1 MAVSIKNITV
11 KMTLDTSDF
20 QRGVNQAER
29 SLNNLEKT
37 GNEVGGS
44 LRNAFAGIAIGAAI
58 QQTLAYAD
66 SITSLQNKLNAFSTS
81 QSDANARLDV
91 IAGIAER
98 SRGGLAEVGDLYVK
112 ISNNAA
118 QMGVSQAQASAITE
132 TFAKALKVGGAT
144 AAETASATL
153 QFAQAMGS
161 GVLRGEEFNA
171 IYEASPDTMNK
182 LAAALGVPI
191 KDMRKLAEEGKLT
204 SDVVAIGF
212 LRMQQQ
218 VESQFAKTAPT
229 VSESFTQIG
238 NSFALL
244 LNNIEQTTGL
254 FSGLASALKFVADN
268 FVLVGSVALIA
279 FGPQLVGAIKTATVA
294 MRAFALSNP
303 FTAIALAIG
312 VAIAWF
318 ASFAESVGGVGNA
331 FKMMGNAA
339 IGVINGLYNGFTAY
353 FTFMGNALGA
363 LGRAFLVAINPFS
376 SQSARAV
383 LMQGLSGALASA
395 RRAFS
400 AAGPITF
407 RFNVEPVRTAT
418 PTLPGEIPDAPE
430 GLTPGGG
437 RGGRRGRT
445 GRSAAER
452 EAERE
457 AELRRDELDKAR
469 DLAIEIQNQ
478 TDALGRRLEVELES
492 IGLSDRQRQLAEEVR
507 QVDEKRRD
515 DIVQIQQLQRLTAEE
530 QAAAIAAI
538 NTAYAAQ
545 TAEIVEGNAQLYRRK
560 SITEDIQNLN
570 NNRRDIIRD
579 YDFEISSIEAIARAR
594 KNGND
599 EDVRNAEER
608 ERILRRFA
616 DQRWAL
622 TKQINDSTD
631 QEQIARLESQRTDIL
646 FLEQTELAS
655 LGRLQT
661 KRAEI
666 IEQQRE
672 FGFGLSEAM
681 KRFGEEVNNQAAY
694 AGRLFD
700 TMAQGFTDSI
710 LRFVQT
716 GKLSF
721 KDLFRSLMTEIIKMQ
736 ANKLFLSL
744 FGKGG
749 AMTSLFAGF
758 FAQGGFIPGGMFG
771 IAGESGPEI
780 IRGPAYVTSATRTAQ
795 MMNAGNNMMPQETI
809 VNYNINAV
817 DARSFQ
823 QLVAQNPEFIYN
835 VSQRGARRLPR

>member
-339 IGVINGLYNGFTAY
+339 IGVINGLYNGFTAF

-457 AELRRDELDKAR
+457 RNLRQDELDKAR

-478 TDALGRRLEVELES
+478 TDALGRRLQVELES

-515 DIVQIQQLQRLTAEE
+515 DIVEIQQLQRLTSEE
-530 QAAAIAAI
+530 QAAAIAEI
-538 NTAYAAQ
+538 NAKYEAQ
-545 TAEIVEGNAQLYRRK
+545 TAAIRAGN
-560 SITEDIQNLN
+560 
-570 NNRRDIIRD
+570 
-579 YDFEISSIEAIARAR
+579 EALAF
-594 KNGND
+594 
-599 EDVRNAEER
+599 
-608 ERILRRFA
+608 RRFA
-616 DQRWAL
+616 QEEITRFTDIDLNNMEKYAELTSRMQAEQSASRAATEPQRRAIIELFELEQRYINMRNDLRRQQSRSEDEIERQQLQTRINNLTAL
-622 TKQINDSTD
+622 EEMEKGY
-631 QEQIARLESQRTDIL
+631 LQRTQEERQKIFDQSRTFSEGLDQAMIK
-646 FLEQTELAS
+646 F
-655 LGRLQT
+655 
-661 KRAEI
+661 AETV
-666 IEQQRE
+666 
-672 FGFGLSEAM
+672 GD
-681 KRFGEEVNNQAAY
+681 QAAF
-694 AGRLFD
+694 AGRIFD

-721 KDLFRSLMTEIIKMQ
+721 KDLFRSLMAEIIKMQ

-749 AMTSLFAGF
+749 AMSSLFAGF

-795 MMNAGNNMMPQETI
+795 MMNAGNNIMPQETI